1 LPFQA
6 ILVICCVRLE
16 YSKAGIACLIVFWA
30 TLLVGCGSSEP
41 LEQIIEQTY
50 PVNPAASIKI
60 TNIDGTIELHGSP
73 KPEVHLQAIKK
84 AYTTARLG
92 GIAVNVKAQIDGIAI
107 DTQIPS
113 AKEWSLGDRSGTVDY
128 VVVVP
133 QTAKTVQVELRNGE
147 ILVAGMFNGEVRA
160 TLENGRVF
168 VRNCFG
174 EVHAASGTGALTVIY
189 DWWEQHKF
197 SADARITDGNLFA
210 VIPSDASFRVH
221 AEAPTG
227 KIGNDFTDQEQRT
240 GATLT
245 KLDAVVGDSPE
256 VVINLRADDGNIKI
270 VEANP

>member
-1 LPFQA
+1 L
-6 ILVICCVRLE
+6 
-16 YSKAGIACLIVFWA
+16 IAPLCALIS
-30 TLLVGCGSSEP
+30 GCSSSQL

-50 PVNPAASIKI
+50 PVDPAASITLK
-60 TNIDGTIELHGSP
+60 NIDGTIQLYGSP

-84 AYTTARLG
+84 AYTTARLD
-92 GIAVNVKAQIDGIAI
+92 GIAVNVRAQSNGVAI

-113 AKEWSLGDRSGTVDY
+113 GKQWSFGDRSGTVDY

-133 QTAKTVQVELRNGE
+133 QTAKIVHAELRNGE
-147 ILVAGMFNGEVRA
+147 IVVAGLFNAEVHA

-174 EVHAASGTGALTVIY
+174 EVHANSGTGALAVTY

-197 SADARITDGNLFA
+197 SADAQIADGNLFA
-210 VIPSDASFRVH
+210 IIPSDATFRVH

-227 KIGNDFTDQEQRT
+227 KIGNDFTEKKQRT
-240 GATLT
+240 GATVT
-245 KLDAVVGDSPE
+245 KLDDVVGSSPE